1 MSINMES
8 TTSLNRPGSSSL
20 KTTIPA
26 GVVNALKLKAGD
38 KVVWNLEVKEGQI
51 VAFVKTLGSPLSV

>member
-1 MSINMES
+1 MNSNMES

-20 KTTIPA
+20 KTTIPT

-38 KVVWNLEVKEGQI
+38 KVVWNLEAKEGRI
-51 VAFVKTLGSPLSV
+51 IAVVNKI

>member
-1 MSINMES
+1 MNSNMES

-20 KTTIPA
+20 KTTIPT

-38 KVVWNLEVKEGQI
+38 KVVWNLEAKEGQI
-51 VAFVKTLGSPLSV
+51 IAIVKKTV